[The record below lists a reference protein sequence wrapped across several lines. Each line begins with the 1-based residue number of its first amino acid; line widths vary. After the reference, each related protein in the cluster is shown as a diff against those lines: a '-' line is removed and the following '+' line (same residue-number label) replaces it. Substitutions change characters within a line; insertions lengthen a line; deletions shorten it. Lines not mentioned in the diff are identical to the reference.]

1 MPHDHLFVCS
11 VFRYKVSMDA
21 KKLRST
27 IEIRK
32 RSLHGAVT
40 KIYVAIALCAA
51 DTNVQKWLEH
61 TATFPKFLKLFAL
74 EHFHE
79 REDICLWEKGMCQ
92 IISDLALQEMTPKE
106 KKSRDIFLPREIIF
120 WFADF
125 LERTFSKPLMRWDSP
140 LFAESAVKP
149 ITEELN
155 RLADEKRG

>member
-1 MPHDHLFVCS
+1 MN
-11 VFRYKVSMDA
+11 A
-21 KKLRST
+21 KKLRSA
-27 IEIRK
+27 IEFRK

-40 KIYVAIALCAA
+40 KIYVAVALCAPA
-51 DTNVQKWLEH
+51 SSVQTWLEQSPS
-61 TATFPKFLKLFAL
+61 FPKFMRLFAV
-74 EHFHE
+74 EHFKD

-106 KKSRDIFLPREIIF
+106 KKGRDIFLPREIIF

-125 LERTFSKPLMRWDSP
+125 LERTFSKPLMRWDTP

-155 RLADEKRG
+155 RLASEKRD